1 MKNEVLLRDPVFQL
15 NLLLWMVKEQPSIGY
30 RVRPFFYENGFR
42 LVYIEQ
48 PFAFPDATA
57 RAIETSALNISKA
70 PEPEMILSRNAD
82 KKGLY
87 FEAKTDS
94 FGPDS
99 SNSRQAR
106 GHLLACGPA
115 FAETLAPLQLAL
127 LCYVVPRDCC
137 ARMAECLTNLT
148 TELQSAALTPGLHS
162 VQGLEVAARD
172 LVYSW
177 DNAFKKHIGVTGDS
191 VAVVHDLQADTD
203 PSPLLLI
210 YSDQDCPNPE
220 RSGYYRRVLIN
231 QVVAKLV
238 SDLNL
243 LPIEQTYIITA
254 RELLQQ
260 TTDGVLNY
268 LALDRQ
274 RNMIRIVRQNIFGR
288 IASFWRDKSFTPVH
302 LEADRLQI
310 NFKDNFAK
318 GELMDWLEDPKRTAF
333 IDQMPPTDQPLL
345 PGIEPPQEGAI

>member
-1 MKNEVLLRDPVFQL
+1 MKNDALIRDPVFQL

-57 RAIETSALNISKA
+57 RAIEKSSLNISKA
-70 PEPEMILSRNAD
+70 PEPEMILGRDAD
-82 KKGLY
+82 KKALY
-87 FEAKTDS
+87 FEAKADS
-94 FGPDS
+94 FSPDS

-115 FAETLAPLQLAL
+115 FTETLTPLQLAL
-127 LCYVVPRDCC
+127 LCYVVPKAGCPP
-137 ARMAECLTNLT
+137 MAECLANLT
-148 TELQSAALTPGLHS
+148 AELQSTALAPGPHS
-162 VQGLEVAARD
+162 VHGLEVVARD
-172 LVYSW
+172 LLYSW
-177 DNAFKKHIGVTGDS
+177 DGAFKQHIGVAENS
-191 VAVVHDLQADTD
+191 AAVLHELQDDTD

-210 YSDQDCPNPE
+210 FSDQDCPNQE
-220 RSGYYRRVLIN
+220 RSGFYRKVLIN
-231 QVVAKLV
+231 QVVARLV

-243 LPIEQTYIITA
+243 LPIEQTYSITA
-254 RELLQQ
+254 RELLVQ
-260 TTDGVLNY
+260 TSDGVLNY
-268 LALDRQ
+268 FALDRQ

-288 IASFWRDKSFTPVH
+288 IASFWRDKSFTPAQ

-310 NFKDNFAK
+310 HFKDNLAK

-333 IDQMPPTDQPLL
+333 IDQLPPNDQPLL
-345 PGIEPPQEGAI
+345 PGIEPPQEGTT